1 MTTTLDAVPFD
12 VVGRHVAA
20 DDCPCR
26 PIPGRDLADPTQ
38 PVRLHRHSAPEAP
51 PPEADAL
58 LWHRDRRGN
67 P

>member
-1 MTTTLDAVPFD
+1 MTRTLDAVPFD
-12 VVGRHVAA
+12 AVGPHVPS

-26 PIPGRDLADPTQ
+26 IVPGHDMADPTQ

-58 LWHRDRRGN
+58 LWRTRR
-67 P
+67 